1 MQAMHHTVATKEART
16 VSNSPPGGPSIF
28 TGAPP
33 GPADDHA
40 ATQPAPRGFDLLA
53 EGLGLQGGGNRPTIF
68 PPLKWAAV
76 EKASTL
82 AKVKTVPA
90 VRLLTQIFAEA
101 GFPANVNFN
110 VVSVNGWSPCA
121 MFRLIPGHAPC
132 QRISLV
138 ELCRAL
144 VMCP

>member
-1 MQAMHHTVATKEART
+1 MHAMATKEDRN

-40 ATQPAPRGFDLLA
+40 ATQPPRGFDLLA
-53 EGLGLQGGGNRPTIF
+53 EGLGLKGGGIRPTVF

-110 VVSVNGWSPCA
+110 VVSVKIWSACGV
-121 MFRLIPGHAPC
+121 FRLISGQAPC
-132 QRISLV
+132 PESLT
-138 ELCRAL
+138 C
-144 VMCP
+144 